1 MRAGR
6 KATLLGSKVNSV
18 VGELYGDPG
27 SDTCGKR
34 SKENRGVESLCWT
47 PKVVEHWMLT
57 LLKKRKKKKREERG
71 AEGRGGEGRETR
83 NRIL

>member
-57 LLKKRKKKKREERG
+57 LLKKRKKKKERG
-71 AEGRGGEGRETR
+71 EGSRGEGRGGEGD
-83 NRIL
+83 